1 MIFETHAHYD
11 DAAFEEDRDSLLS
24 SLPGAGIGRVINVC
38 ADVKSLDAVRELIDK
53 YPYVYGAA
61 GIHPDHAGDLNEE
74 IFEKLR
80 QLCRHP
86 KVAAVGE
93 IGLDYYWH
101 KDPESHAL
109 QMEWFQ
115 RQMELAR
122 EEGLPFIIHSREAA
136 ADTLEAVKRLRAWE
150 IGGVIHCFSYSREM
164 ADEYLK
170 MGLYLGIGGVVTFK
184 NARRLKEAVAE
195 APLKQ
200 LLLET
205 DSPYLAPEPNRGK
218 RNSSLNLPYVAE
230 EIARLKGVTPE
241 EVIAVTEENARR
253 LFRKI
258 RA

>member
-11 DAAFEEDRDSLLS
+11 DEAFDEDREELLS
-24 SLPGAGIGRVINVC
+24 SLPEKGIGTVINVC
-38 ADVKSLDAVRELIDK
+38 ADVKSLDAARELIEK

-115 RQMELAR
+115 RQM
-122 EEGLPFIIHSREAA
+122 
-136 ADTLEAVKRLRAWE
+136 
-150 IGGVIHCFSYSREM
+150 
-164 ADEYLK
+164 
-170 MGLYLGIGGVVTFK
+170 
-184 NARRLKEAVAE
+184 
-195 APLKQ
+195 
-200 LLLET
+200 
-205 DSPYLAPEPNRGK
+205 
-218 RNSSLNLPYVAE
+218 
-230 EIARLKGVTPE
+230 
-241 EVIAVTEENARR
+241 
-253 LFRKI
+253 
-258 RA
+258 

>member
-11 DAAFEEDRDSLLS
+11 DEAFDEDREELLS
-24 SLPGAGIGRVINVC
+24 SLPEKGIGTVINVC
-38 ADVKSLDAVRELIDK
+38 ADVKSLDAV
-53 YPYVYGAA
+53 
-61 GIHPDHAGDLNEE
+61 HPDHAGDLNEE

-258 RA
+258 RAESCN

>member
-11 DAAFEEDRDSLLS
+11 DEAFDEDREELLS
-24 SLPGAGIGRVINVC
+24 SLPEKGIGTVINVC

-101 KDPESHAL
+101 RDPESHAL

-150 IGGVIHCFSYSREM
+150 IGGVIPCFSYSIEM